1 MDTTQRRCLVWNKEW
16 QGLDTGDG
24 IGSEKKGGGVLTAR
38 SCREKKSFHE
48 FWAKQKA
55 LACSLGLSP
64 FGWENCCSIGTHA
77 GLGGLLHGFFSMRQ
91 CAQQTPQQWLG
102 RAEEDGPEVG
112 YIEKEGCFAPKDK
125 EGGRGD
131 PMENYREGASV
142 RPSFFP

>member
-1 MDTTQRRCLVWNKEW
+1 MKKNLSTNFGQSKRRLLAPSAFRLSGGRIAVLLVR
-16 QGLDTGDG
+16 TP
-24 IGSEKKGGGVLTAR
+24 GG
-38 SCREKKSFHE
+38 E
-48 FWAKQKA
+48 
-55 LACSLGLSP
+55 
-64 FGWENCCSIGTHA
+64 
-77 GLGGLLHGFFSMRQ
+77 GFSTDIFSMRQ